1 MSEYNHSLAKNE
13 ADRRS
18 LLDRFNNSPPE
29 KASPTSTSSSSLPS
43 ATTDTRSSASASS
56 PSSSDSA
63 QTNGSGSGGLSS
75 TTKIAI
81 GVGAG
86 AGSLLVLA
94 VIAGC
99 FICRRK
105 QKTRRMIMT
114 PNRDSAPSPME
125 SFYVQGGTIHKK
137 DDGFATEY
145 KVAPSDR
152 VSRQSSNAGSG
163 PGGPVIPPRSPG
175 RTVQRGRGAEDS
187 FF

>member
-1 MSEYNHSLAKNE
+1 MSEYINRLPRTNLTSF
-13 ADRRS
+13 S

-29 KASPTSTSSSSLPS
+29 KANQTSTSNPSLPS
-43 ATTDTRSSASASS
+43 ATSDTKISASASI
-56 PSSSDSA
+56 PGNSDSA
-63 QTNGSGSGGLSS
+63 ETNSSGSGGLSS
-75 TTKIAI
+75 TAKIAI

-99 FICRRK
+99 LICRRR

-152 VSRQSSNAGSG
+152 VSRQSSNAGSA

-175 RTVQRGRGAEDS
+175 RTMQRGRGAEDS